1 MSRALTRQLAQIRS
15 ALMAGNAQA
24 ALAGLD
30 DLTRIAA
37 RKGIDFTR
45 IAQDFK
51 GLDANDPGLWPAAPR
66 VAVFIGLL
74 VATIAGFWWFDWQD
88 QVAVLEQRQSEE
100 VQLRESWVAKKRQAV
115 NLEEH
120 RRQLA
125 EIDRQFGALLKQLPN
140 RAEMDS
146 LLSDINQAGLGR
158 GLQFE
163 LFKPGADVVKEFY
176 AEMPIDV
183 KVSGVY
189 HDLGEF
195 VADVAR
201 MPRIVTLNNVG
212 VEADKDGRLK
222 LDTKA
227 TTYRYLDEE
236 ELAQQRQAA
245 QAAQAAKQGNKK

>member
-1 MSRALTRQLAQIRS
+1 MNASRKTPA
-15 ALMAGNAQA
+15 
-24 ALAGLD
+24 
-30 DLTRIAA
+30 
-37 RKGIDFTR
+37 KGIDFQR
-45 IAQDFK
+45 LMADFR
-51 GLDANDPGLWPAAPR
+51 GLDPNDPGLWPAAPR
-66 VAVFIGLL
+66 VAVFVTLL
-74 VATIAGFWWFDWQD
+74 ALTIAGFWWFDWQD
-88 QVAVLEQRQSEE
+88 QVLTLETRRAEE
-100 VQLRESWVAKKRQAV
+100 TQLRDSWVAKKRQAV

-120 RRQLA
+120 RRQLE

-183 KVSGVY
+183 RVTGTY
-189 HDLGEF
+189 HDLGQF
-195 VADVAR
+195 AADVAR
-201 MPRIVTLNNVG
+201 MPRVVTLNDVAIEVN
-212 VEADKDGRLK
+212 KDGRLK
-222 LDTKA
+222 MGTKA

-245 QAAQAAKQGNKK
+245 QAAKQGKKR

>member
-1 MSRALTRQLAQIRS
+1 MNASRKTPA
-15 ALMAGNAQA
+15 
-24 ALAGLD
+24 
-30 DLTRIAA
+30 
-37 RKGIDFTR
+37 KGIDFQR
-45 IAQDFK
+45 LMADFR
-51 GLDANDPGLWPAAPR
+51 GLDPNDPGLWPAAPR
-66 VAVFIGLL
+66 VAVFVTLL
-74 VATIAGFWWFDWQD
+74 ALTIAGFWWFDWQD
-88 QVAVLEQRQSEE
+88 QVLTLESRRAEE
-100 VQLRESWVAKKRQAV
+100 TQLRDSWVAKKRQAV

-120 RRQLA
+120 RRQLE

-183 KVSGVY
+183 RVTGTY
-189 HDLGEF
+189 HDLGQF
-195 VADVAR
+195 AADVAR
-201 MPRIVTLNNVG
+201 MPRVVTLNDVAIE
-212 VEADKDGRLK
+212 VDKDGRLK
-222 LDTKA
+222 MGTKA

-245 QAAQAAKQGNKK
+245 QAAKQGKKR

>member
-1 MSRALTRQLAQIRS
+1 MSTSAKGRA
-15 ALMAGNAQA
+15 
-24 ALAGLD
+24 
-30 DLTRIAA
+30 
-37 RKGIDFTR
+37 GIDLNR
-45 IAQDFK
+45 LAQDFK
-51 GLDANDPGLWPAAPR
+51 GLDPNDPGLWPVAPR
-66 VAVFIGLL
+66 VAVFIALL
-74 VATIAGFWWFDWQD
+74 VATLAAFWWFDWQD
-88 QVAVLEQRQSEE
+88 QIDTLERVQAEE
-100 VQLRESWVAKKRQAV
+100 MQLRESWVAKKRQAV

-176 AEMPIDV
+176 AEMPIEIRV
-183 KVSGVY
+183 LGVY

-195 VADVAR
+195 VSDVAR
-201 MPRIVTLNNVG
+201 MPRIVTLNNIG
-212 VEADKDGRLK
+212 LDADKDGKLK
-222 LDTKA
+222 LEARA

-245 QAAQAAKQGNKK
+245 QAAQGARR

>member
-1 MSRALTRQLAQIRS
+1 MKSTTTS
-15 ALMAGNAQA
+15 
-24 ALAGLD
+24 
-30 DLTRIAA
+30 AA
-37 RKGIDFTR
+37 RKGIDFKR

-51 GLDANDPGLWPAAPR
+51 GLDPNDPGLWPASPR

-74 VATIAGFWWFDWQD
+74 VATIAAFWWFDWRD
-88 QVAVLEQRQSEE
+88 QVATLEQRQAEE

-212 VEADKDGRLK
+212 IETDKDGRLK

>member
-1 MSRALTRQLAQIRS
+1 MKPSDTSR
-15 ALMAGNAQA
+15 G
-24 ALAGLD
+24 
-30 DLTRIAA
+30 A
-37 RKGIDFTR
+37 RAIDFTR
-45 IAQDFK
+45 LAQDFQ
-51 GLDANDPGLWPAAPR
+51 GLDTSDPGVWPLAPR
-66 VAVFIGLL
+66 LAVMVGLL
-74 VATIAGFWWFDWQD
+74 VATLGAFWWFDWQD
-88 QVAVLEQRQSEE
+88 QVAVLEQRQAEE

-212 VEADKDGRLK
+212 IEADKDGRLK

>member
-1 MSRALTRQLAQIRS
+1 MKPTTTSTAS
-15 ALMAGNAQA
+15 KGF
-24 ALAGLD
+24 D
-30 DLTRIAA
+30 FA
-37 RKGIDFTR
+37 RL
-45 IAQDFK
+45 AQDFK
-51 GLDANDPGLWPAAPR
+51 GLDPNDAGLWPAAPR
-66 VAVFIGLL
+66 VVVFIALL
-74 VATIAGFWWFDWQD
+74 ALTIAGFWWFDWQD
-88 QVAVLEQRQSEE
+88 QVATLEQRQAEE
-100 VQLRESWVAKKRQAV
+100 TQLRDSWVAKKRQAV

-163 LFKPGADVVKEFY
+163 LFKPGSDVVKEFY

-183 KVSGVY
+183 RVSGVY

-245 QAAQAAKQGNKK
+245 QAAKQGNKK